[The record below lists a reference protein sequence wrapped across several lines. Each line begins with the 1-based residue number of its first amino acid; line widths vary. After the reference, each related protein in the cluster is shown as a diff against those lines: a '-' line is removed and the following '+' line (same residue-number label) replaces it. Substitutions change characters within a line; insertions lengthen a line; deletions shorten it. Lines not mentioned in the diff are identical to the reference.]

1 MASRPYLWS
10 LVTLLAL
17 WCVAPLSSYAAS
29 LSLAPQSGTYT
40 VGSTFTV
47 SVIVSSTESLNAISG
62 VVSYPKDKLA
72 VTGISKAGSILN
84 LWVQE
89 PSFSNSDGVASF
101 EGVVLNTGYSGSG
114 GKAVTLT
121 FSVIAPGEASVSF
134 SSGMALANDGEG
146 SDILE
151 DLRSARYTL
160 QASAPVEAIEPS
172 TEEVAPRVGAAPVI
186 VSSTHRDQESW
197 YSVRTASF
205 AWKNPEGVTATRLLI
220 DEEPLSTPNVVYS
233 EALESKEVR
242 DLEDGVWYF
251 HAETKV
257 GGSWSESG
265 HYKVQIDTISPT
277 SASITE
283 IARTDAT
290 DPVARF
296 ALSAADDGSG
306 IESFAVL
313 IDGGPEVVVPYVA
326 DATFATSPLTAGV
339 HIATLIARD
348 RAGNET
354 KAEASFTI
362 APIIAPSIT
371 KYPSRLLAGDALMIS
386 GDAMDGVV
394 YVTLEGEGVSETYTA
409 EARSGAFTLMAT
421 PELKKGIYRLSAHSV
436 DLRGATSPKSEIV
449 VMSVEGGAFIRWG
462 TFTVSVL
469 SVIVPLVGLVAL
481 LGLTLVFAWHKFIH
495 LRHVQAREIKEAQ
508 AVVHKAFALFR
519 EDINTHIEA
528 LEKARKRRILTREE
542 KKLLKQ
548 LTKNAQEAEAVI
560 LKEIGDIEK
569 VK

>member
-1 MASRPYLWS
+1 MAPRPYLWS
-10 LVTLLAL
+10 LIFLFAL
-17 WCVAPLSSYAAS
+17 WCGAPISSYAAS
-29 LSLAPQSGTYT
+29 LSLSPQSGSYT

-47 SVIVSSTESLNAISG
+47 SVLVSSAESLNAVSG
-62 VVSYPKDKLA
+62 IVSYPKDKLA

-160 QASAPVEAIEPS
+160 QASAPV
-172 TEEVAPRVGAAPVI
+172 VAPESSVDEVVPRAGAAPAI
-186 VSSTHRDQESW
+186 ESSTHRDQESW
-197 YSVRTASF
+197 YSVRNASF

-220 DEEPLSTPNVVYS
+220 DEEPLSAPNVVYA
-233 EALESKEVR
+233 EALESKDVR

-257 GGSWSESG
+257 DGAWSESG
-265 HYKVQIDTISPT
+265 HFKVQIDTVSPT
-277 SASITE
+277 SVSIAE
-283 IARTDAT
+283 IARTDTT

-296 ALSAADDGSG
+296 TLSADDDRSG
-306 IESFAVL
+306 IASFAVV
-313 IDGGPEVVVPYVA
+313 IDGGPEVEVSYA
-326 DATFATSPLTAGV
+326 DDATFTTPPLTAGA
-339 HIATLIARD
+339 HTATLIARD

-354 KAEASFTI
+354 KAEIPFII
-362 APIIAPSIT
+362 APISAPTIT
-371 KYPSRLLAGDALMIS
+371 KYPSRLLTGEALVIS
-386 GDAMDGVV
+386 GDAVDGTVHV
-394 YVTLEGEGVSETYTA
+394 LLEGEGVHENFTA
-409 EARSGAFTLMAT
+409 EARSGTFTLT
-421 PELKKGIYRLSAHSV
+421 GNPSLKKGVYRLSAHVV

-449 VMSVEGGAFIRWG
+449 VMSVEGGAFVRWG
-462 TFTVSVL
+462 TFTISVL

-481 LGLTLVFAWHKFIH
+481 LGLTLVFAWHKFLH
-495 LRHVQAREIKEAQ
+495 LRRVQVREIKEAQ
-508 AVVHKAFALFR
+508 AVVHKAFTLFR
-519 EDINTHIEA
+519 EDIDTHIEA

-542 KKLLKQ
+542 KKLLKA
-548 LTKNAQEAEAVI
+548 LSKNAEEAEAVI
-560 LKEIGDIEK
+560 LKEIEDIRK